1 MSFLADGADALVINT
16 GNASFHVS
24 TWPLLTEL
32 PVSYEATDSPLP
44 SDEDEQG
51 NIVPNAD
58 LDDRSNDLDEMT
70 DAGEAEAPL

>member
-24 TWPLLTEL
+24 TWPLLIEL

-51 NIVPNAD
+51 NIVPNAH
-58 LDDRSNDLDEMT
+58 LDDRSNDLGETT